1 MVKVIV
7 LTFAL
12 HLPHASPPDR
22 WFAPDKVQH
31 FFMSAF
37 IQSIGYGGLRALDVS
52 HGGAL
57 AGASAVTLT
66 FGIGKE
72 LHDRRGAEGFGARDL
87 VADVAGAAAASVLLD
102 RARR

>member
-1 MVKVIV
+1 MLEVIV

-12 HLPHASPPDR
+12 HRPPASAPDR

-37 IQSIGYGGLRALDVS
+37 IQSVGYAGLRTLNVS

-66 FGIGKE
+66 FGVGKE
-72 LHDRRGAEGFGARDL
+72 LHDRRGAEGFGVRDL
-87 VADVAGAAAASVLLD
+87 VADVAGAAAASVLME
-102 RARR
+102 RTRR